1 MKDAEDEAFDEL
13 AKRQG
18 MWGGGFQAKRTA
30 AADKLQEPEREALKL
45 AVDGLEKILH
55 TFAKDGKVVMASMIR
70 NELFAEVNSLL
81 QQAKAALAQPA
92 QEPVAWMQADRE
104 HISLLEDVYHTIPL
118 YTAPPKREW
127 VGLTDGEV
135 TEGLCRTR
143 YALQTATAWVDGVEW
158 AAKQLKEK
166 NNG

>member
-1 MKDAEDEAFDEL
+1 MKTEEDEAFDEL
-13 AKRQG
+13 AKQQG
-18 MWGGGFQAKRTA
+18 SWGGGFQAKRQM

-81 QQAKAALAQPA
+81 QQTKTSLAQPA
-92 QEPVAWMQADRE
+92 QEPVAWISPGG
-104 HISLLEDVYHTIPL
+104 HIHFDPYLNSIPL
-118 YTAPPKREW
+118 YTTPPKREW
-127 VGLTDGEV
+127 VGLTNE
-135 TEGLCRTR
+135 EIEAI
-143 YALQTATAWVDGVEW
+143 YLQHHNQYCECESPNWGYERAIE
-158 AAKQLKEK
+158 AKLKEK